1 MQHTPTSMNRRH
13 FTALMGASAAS
24 GLFLPGLARAQESL
38 DMVKVLLGVP
48 AGSLVD
54 QIARQ
59 VAEVLKKGYAV
70 NTMVENKTGASGI
83 LAVAAAKSSP
93 SDGRT
98 VLVAASSP
106 VTVYP
111 VTYKKLPYNPQTDL
125 IPVSTLV
132 TFDLALAVGP
142 LVPSEVTNL
151 KAYYAWCKANPALS
165 NFGSPASGSMPHFLG
180 SMTARSA
187 GVESQ
192 HVAYRGPSPAVT
204 DMMGGRVSAVVV
216 PLVDVLEF
224 AKAGKCRILAVTGEK
239 RSRFVPQVPTFSEQG
254 LGEYAMRVWIG
265 TFLPAGTPEPLVQK
279 LSSTLKTA
287 LSDKA
292 VIAAFESNADV
303 QWCPPEELKAR
314 MLAEQAKWAVA
325 VKELN
330 FTAET

>member
-1 MQHTPTSMNRRH
+1 MQHTKPRLTRRQ
-13 FTALMGASAAS
+13 FTALLGASATGSAW
-24 GLFLPGLARAQESL
+24 LPGLAQAQEL

-59 VAEVLKKGYAV
+59 VAEVLKKGYAA

-83 LAVAAAKSSP
+83 LAVAAAKAAP
-93 SDGRT
+93 ADGRT

-142 LVPSEVTNL
+142 MVPAEVTNL
-151 KAYYAWCKANPALS
+151 KAYYAWCKAHPEQS

-187 GVESQ
+187 GVDSQ

-204 DMMGGRVSAVVV
+204 DMMGGRISAVVV

-224 AKAGKCRILAVTGEK
+224 AKAGKCRILAVTGDT
-239 RSRFVPQVPTFSEQG
+239 RSRFVPQVPTFREQG

-265 TFLPAGTPEPLVQK
+265 TFLPAGTPAPVVQK
-279 LSSTLKTA
+279 LSATLKTA

-292 VIAAFESNADV
+292 VIAQFESNADV
-303 QWCPPEELKAR
+303 QWCPPDELKAR

>member
-1 MQHTPTSMNRRH
+1 MQHTTPRLNRRQ
-13 FTALMGASAAS
+13 FTALLGASAAGS
-24 GLFLPGLARAQESL
+24 AGWPGLAQAQESL

-93 SDGRT
+93 ADGRT

-142 LVPSEVTNL
+142 MVPAEVTNL
-151 KAYYAWCKANPALS
+151 KAYYAWCKAHPDQS

-187 GVESQ
+187 GVDSQ

-204 DMMGGRVSAVVV
+204 DMMGGRISAVVV

-224 AKAGKCRILAVTGEK
+224 AKAGKCRILAVTGDA
-239 RSRFVPQVPTFSEQG
+239 RSRFVPQVPTFKEQG

-265 TFLPAGTPEPLVQK
+265 TFLPAGTPAPVVQK
-279 LSSTLKTA
+279 LSATLKTA

-292 VIAAFESNADV
+292 VIAQFESNADV

>member
-1 MQHTPTSMNRRH
+1 MQHTTPRINRRH
-13 FTALMGASAAS
+13 FTALLGASAAGS
-24 GLFLPGLARAQESL
+24 AWLPGLAQAQEL

-70 NTMVENKTGASGI
+70 NTLVENKTGASGI

-93 SDGRT
+93 ADGRT

-142 LVPSEVTNL
+142 MVPAEVTNL
-151 KAYYAWCKANPALS
+151 KAYYAWCKAHPDQS

-187 GVESQ
+187 GVDSQ

-204 DMMGGRVSAVVV
+204 DMMGGRISAVVV

-224 AKAGKCRILAVTGEK
+224 AKAGKCRILAVTGDT
-239 RSRFVPQVPTFSEQG
+239 RSRFVPQVPTFKEQG

-265 TFLPAGTPEPLVQK
+265 TFLPAGTPAPVVQK
-279 LSSTLKTA
+279 LSATLKTA

-292 VIAAFESNADV
+292 VIAQFESNADV